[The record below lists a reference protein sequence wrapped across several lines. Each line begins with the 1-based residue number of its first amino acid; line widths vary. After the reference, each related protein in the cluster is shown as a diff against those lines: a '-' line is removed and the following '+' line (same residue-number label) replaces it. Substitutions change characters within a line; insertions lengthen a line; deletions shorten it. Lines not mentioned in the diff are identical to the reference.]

1 MSTSRSEERALEVMR
16 KELAAEPVPELPWNK
31 MERELLARLDE
42 PPMTSHPRSL
52 DARIDDVPVPSV
64 RHLPQRRFA
73 RAGAF
78 VLALAAAW
86 TLFWIS
92 PLRRGESIV
101 VSTASPGGSV
111 SPPALAT
118 PTEGPSR
125 ELTVGSVEAALSKCR
140 SGDKPSK
147 GKLTISLEA
156 DGQIDTVRSEPPL
169 EPAVMQCLLAALR
182 AGKFPPNDGPITI
195 TF

>member
-118 PTEGPSR
+118 PIEGPSR
-125 ELTVGSVEAALSKCR
+125 ELTVGSVKAALSKCR

>member
-1 MSTSRSEERALEVMR
+1 M
-16 KELAAEPVPELPWNK
+16 
-31 MERELLARLDE
+31 
-42 PPMTSHPRSL
+42 
-52 DARIDDVPVPSV
+52 
-64 RHLPQRRFA
+64 
-73 RAGAF
+73 
-78 VLALAAAW
+78 
-86 TLFWIS
+86 
-92 PLRRGESIV
+92 
-101 VSTASPGGSV
+101 

-118 PTEGPSR
+118 PLEGPSR
-125 ELTVGSVEAALSKCR
+125 QLTVGSVKAALSKCR